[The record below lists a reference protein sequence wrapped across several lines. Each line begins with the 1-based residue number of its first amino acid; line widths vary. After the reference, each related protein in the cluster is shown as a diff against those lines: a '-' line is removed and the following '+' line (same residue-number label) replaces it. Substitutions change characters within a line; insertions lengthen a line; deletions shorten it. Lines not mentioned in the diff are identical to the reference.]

1 MPKKVFVGAFAVAII
16 AIGGFFL
23 MSQAGRFNN
32 GDNGALVLYGN
43 VEIRQVE
50 LAFRVSGR
58 LEEVMFEEGD
68 AVAPGDL
75 VARLDATPYS
85 DALKMAQAEVAMR
98 AAELSRLEAGLRP
111 AEIDRARAKVAEL
124 EAGARM
130 AQQNYDRRASLVQS
144 GAVSKQIFD
153 ESVAALRVANE
164 RLAAAREDLAIAIEG
179 FRSEE
184 IAAAQAGLQ
193 AAEAVAASAQTKVDD
208 ANLVAPSDGTI
219 LSRINERGSI
229 LQAGE
234 PVLVMALTRPVW
246 IRAYVEEPSL
256 GRVAPGTPAEII
268 TDGDPGRPYQG
279 QIGFVSPVAEFTPR
293 TVETPDL
300 RSDLVYQVRIIVEE
314 PDDGL
319 RQGMPVTVRL
329 APSGNGSDR

>member
-1 MPKKVFVGAFAVAII
+1 MSKKILIGTVVIAII

-23 MSQAGRFNN
+23 ASQMGRLNS
-32 GDNGALVLYGN
+32 GEDGTLVLYGN

-50 LAFRVSGR
+50 LAFRVSGK

-68 AVAPGDL
+68 AVTTNDI
-75 VARLDATPYS
+75 VAHLDATPYS
-85 DALKMAQAEVAMR
+85 DALKVAQAEVAMR

-111 AEIDRARAKVAEL
+111 AEIDRARARVAEL
-124 EAGARM
+124 EAGVNM
-130 AQQNYDRRASLVQS
+130 AQQNYDRRAVLVQS
-144 GAVSKQIFD
+144 GAVSRQVFD

-179 FRSEE
+179 FRNEE
-184 IAAAQAGLQ
+184 IAAASAGLQ
-193 AAEAVAASAQTKVDD
+193 AAEAGAASVQTKVND

-229 LQAGE
+229 VQAGE
-234 PVLVMALTRPVW
+234 PVLIMALTRPVW
-246 IRAYVEEPSL
+246 IRAYVEEPAL
-256 GRVAPGTPAEII
+256 GHVAPGALAEII
-268 TDGDPGRPYQG
+268 TDSDPDHPYQG
-279 QIGFVSPVAEFTPR
+279 QVGFVSPVAEFTPR

-300 RSDLVYQVRIIVEE
+300 RSDLVYQVRIIVEA

-329 APSGNGSDR
+329 APPTKRGDQ

>member
-1 MPKKVFVGAFAVAII
+1 MSKKILIGTVVIALI

-23 MSQAGRFNN
+23 VSQTGRLSS
-32 GDNGALVLYGN
+32 GEGKELVLYGN

-68 AVAPGDL
+68 AVTTNDI

-85 DALKMAQAEVAMR
+85 DALKVAQAEVAMR
-98 AAELSRLEAGLRP
+98 VAELSRLEAGLRP
-111 AEIDRARAKVAEL
+111 AEIDRARARVAEF
-124 EAGARM
+124 EAGVNM
-130 AQQNYDRRASLVQS
+130 AQQNYDRRAVLVQS
-144 GAVSKQIFD
+144 GAVSRQVFD

-164 RLAAAREDLAIAIEG
+164 RLAAAREDLSIAIEG
-179 FRSEE
+179 FRNEE
-184 IAAAQAGLQ
+184 IAAASAGLQ
-193 AAEAVAASAQTKVDD
+193 AAEAGAVSVQTKVND

-229 LQAGE
+229 VQAGE
-234 PVLVMALTRPVW
+234 PVLIMALTRPVW
-246 IRAYVEEPSL
+246 IRAYVEEPAL
-256 GRVAPGTPAEII
+256 GHVAPGALAEII
-268 TDGDPGRPYQG
+268 TDSDPDHPYQG
-279 QIGFVSPVAEFTPR
+279 QVGFVSPVAEFTPR

-300 RSDLVYQVRIIVEE
+300 RSDLVYQVRIIVDA

-329 APSGNGSDR
+329 APPTKRGDQ

>member
-1 MPKKVFVGAFAVAII
+1 MPKKVFAGAFVVAVI
-16 AIGGFFL
+16 AIGSFFL
-23 MSQAGRFNN
+23 MSQSGRFNA
-32 GDNGALVLYGN
+32 GGNGALVLYGN

-85 DALKMAQAEVAMR
+85 DALKVAQAEVAMR

-124 EAGARM
+124 EAGAKM

-193 AAEAVAASAQTKVDD
+193 AAEAAAASAQTKVDD

-219 LSRINERGSI
+219 LSRINERGAI

-246 IRAYVEEPSL
+246 IRAYVEEPAL

-268 TDGDPGRPYQG
+268 TDGNPTRPYQG

-329 APSGNGSDR
+329 TPSGNGSDR

>member
-1 MPKKVFVGAFAVAII
+1 MPKKYLTGAIVVAII
-16 AIGGFFL
+16 SIGGVWLLSQMSFFN
-23 MSQAGRFNN
+23 AD
-32 GDNGALVLYGN
+32 GDGTLVLYGN

-58 LEEVMFEEGD
+58 LEEVMYEEGD
-68 AVAPGDL
+68 IVIAGDA

-85 DALKMAQAEVAMR
+85 DALKIAQAEVAMR
-98 AAELSRLEAGLRP
+98 AAELSRFEAGLRP
-111 AEIDRARAKVAEL
+111 AEIDRARARVAEL
-124 EAGARM
+124 EAGTRM
-130 AQQNYDRRASLVQS
+130 AQQNFDRREVLVQS
-144 GAVSKQIFD
+144 GAVSRQIFD
-153 ESVAALRVANE
+153 ESVAALSGANE
-164 RLAAAREDLAIAIEG
+164 RLSAAREDLTIAIEG

-184 IAAAQAGLQ
+184 IAAARAGLQ
-193 AAEAVAASAQTKVDD
+193 VAESAASSAQTKVDD
-208 ANLVAPSDGTI
+208 ANLVAPSDGII

-246 IRAYVEEPSL
+246 VRAYVEEHAL
-256 GRVAPGTPAEII
+256 GRVAPGSLAEII
-268 TDGDPGRPYQG
+268 TDSAPDHPYEG

-300 RSDLVYQVRIIVEE
+300 RSDLVYQVRIIVED

-329 APSGNGSDR
+329 ATPNDGSQQ